1 MSQFWSHIKLAS
13 FEIFGPPVR
22 IRIAITLLRVN
33 ISGFQTENA
42 KNRAQEAKYYRCK
55 ATAIVAHRISHFSL
69 LSYLLIKV
77 HMFASR
83 WPTTLPLP
91 MQLIS
96 SVNAAIPP
104 QNVSSTTT
112 LVMPER
118 PRSKAKSV
126 KSSIPC
132 LPISMVS
139 LRYVGEMGPTLDQPF
154 RKFVFCI
161 YFIYLFT
168 YILSCLSKVWRWLD
182 DDRVLDYHV
191 IHFVLRYHGIVT

>member
-1 MSQFWSHIKLAS
+1 MSRFWSHIKLAS

-104 QNVSSTTT
+104 QNVFSTTT
-112 LVMPER
+112 LLMPER

-132 LPISMVS
+132 LPMSMVF
-139 LRYVGEMGPTLDQPF
+139 LRYVGEMGPTLAQPF
-154 RKFVFCI
+154 KKFVFLHI
-161 YFIYLFT
+161 SFINFSIFWVVWVTFGDDLMTKGPSMSF
-168 YILSCLSKVWRWLD
+168 ISC
-182 DDRVLDYHV
+182 
-191 IHFVLRYHGIVT
+191 